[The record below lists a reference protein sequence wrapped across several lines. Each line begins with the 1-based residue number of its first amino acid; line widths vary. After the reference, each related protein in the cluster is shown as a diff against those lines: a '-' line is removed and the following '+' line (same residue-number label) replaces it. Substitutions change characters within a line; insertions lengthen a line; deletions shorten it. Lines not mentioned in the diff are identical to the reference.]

1 MQACARTA
9 TAAAGRRMVVAT
21 ESVVRPI
28 AVMNQMTA
36 AIMMARV
43 APATA
48 TMIVRRPVMIVR
60 NLIVRQIGLVI
71 RVMQPMGP
79 AVMKDFFA

>member
-1 MQACARTA
+1 
-9 TAAAGRRMVVAT
+9 MVVAT